1 VVDVVGEA
9 RRHAASGGAP
19 ERVAD
24 DRSRLFAEMK
34 VVLRDVERVL
44 RAVEELR
51 DRVRDL
57 GGLLP
62 AVAQRAD
69 LDALAQVVSSTRA
82 CFNRRVSPVRR
93 NALVLAAG
101 LVFQSG
107 MIQLAVALGTVT
119 IVTVTGV
126 DSILGLGPAVF
137 LIAGALAVGPAGR
150 ISDRLGR
157 MPVIRSGFVLG
168 IAGPLVTAAGCAWG
182 SAVLVFLGLGLCGA
196 AQSIVLLSRAAAA
209 EMFPPERRA
218 RGMSIVLF
226 GVVSGAIWGP
236 VVFGPMFS
244 GRTLTAKDL
253 VVPWIAAGAF
263 TTAGLA
269 LSFLVRPDPKTIG
282 ATYAT
287 PAEAAAP
294 AAPLREILGRP
305 GVATAMVAAV
315 ASFAVMTG
323 VMNLA
328 GYVAVGHHH
337 RNGDVFTIISLHIV
351 GMYGFVL
358 VAGDLIERI
367 GRRRSMVIGLCVMAV
382 SNAGLA
388 WFASIAGMSLSLFGL
403 GLGWCLAYIAATTEL
418 VDRATASERG
428 RLVGLT
434 DLLSSFSGAALAL
447 SGGIVYTGAGGSVT
461 LAVAACGLAFL
472 AAAWVA
478 GNGPVLL
485 PSAAAD
491 A

>member
-1 VVDVVGEA
+1 
-9 RRHAASGGAP
+9 
-19 ERVAD
+19 
-24 DRSRLFAEMK
+24 
-34 VVLRDVERVL
+34 
-44 RAVEELR
+44 
-51 DRVRDL
+51 
-57 GGLLP
+57 
-62 AVAQRAD
+62 
-69 LDALAQVVSSTRA
+69 
-82 CFNRRVSPVRR
+82 VSPVRR
-93 NALVLAAG
+93 NALLLASG

-119 IVTVTGV
+119 IVAVTGV

-150 ISDRLGR
+150 ISDRVGR
-157 MPVIRSGFVLG
+157 MPVIRTGFVLG
-168 IAGPLVTAAGCAWG
+168 IGGPLVTAGGCAWRSG
-182 SAVLVFLGLGLCGA
+182 LLVFLGLGLCGA

-226 GVVSGAIWGP
+226 GVVSGAVWGP
-236 VVFGPMFS
+236 LVFGPMFS
-244 GRTLTAKDL
+244 GRELAAADLT
-253 VVPWIAAGAF
+253 VPWIAAGGF
-263 TTAGLA
+263 TAAGLA
-269 LSFLVRPDPKTIG
+269 ISFLVRPDPKSIG
-282 ATYAT
+282 AAYGTQAQ
-287 PAEAAAP
+287 ADRP
-294 AAPLREILGRP
+294 AAPLGEILRRP

-337 RNGDVFTIISLHIV
+337 PQGSVFTIISLHIL
-351 GMYGFVL
+351 GMYGLVL
-358 VAGDLIERI
+358 FAGDVIERV
-367 GRRRSMVIGLCVMAV
+367 GRRRSMVIGLTMMAAA
-382 SNAGLA
+382 NAGLA

-418 VDRATASERG
+418 VDRAAASERG
-428 RLVGLT
+428 RLIGLT
-434 DLLSSFSGAALAL
+434 DLISSFGGAALAL
-447 SGGIVYTGAGGSVT
+447 GGGVVYTGGGGSVS
-461 LAVAACGLAFL
+461 LAVAASGLAFL

-478 GNGPVLL
+478 GSGSVLL